1 MTRRLGAALLAVAAT
16 VAMTGAM
23 AVLPAQAAAAPGP
36 SVAPQ
41 WWFDTWDVHGLWAAG
56 ADGRGIT
63 VAVIDS
69 GVQAD
74 IPELRGKVLPGADF
88 IGNGSDGRID
98 YDLDEFSHGT
108 AMASLIAA
116 SRGFA
121 DIEGMAPAAKIL
133 PVAVPLV
140 NVIRRGEPPKNSTA
154 KAIRYAADHGARII
168 SMSLGG
174 PQFEQEDRVPCPQDI
189 QDAVL
194 HALAKGALVVA
205 ASGNSGESG
214 SPVEEPGVCLGVVSV
229 GAVNAQLDVTG
240 FSSRH
245 RYLSVTAPGRAV
257 ATLTREPG
265 TAYAESGTSH
275 ATALTSA
282 ALALIWS
289 KHPRENARQ
298 ILTRLLATAVD
309 RGPKGRDPEYGLG
322 VIDPAAAIAAPA
334 AVAAGPNPVLDG
346 AAPLLALARARAKPP
361 RPPAVASR
369 PDAPLGEY
377 RIGNRPAELGPDVY
391 LPAAG
396 SAAFGVLALVLLAV
410 AFRRARARRAGLRV
424 TGPGRSGSPRS
435 SPHAATRRRWTR

>member
-1 MTRRLGAALLAVAAT
+1 VLTAALTAA
-16 VAMTGAM
+16 
-23 AVLPAQAAAAPGP
+23 AVLTLPAPAAAAPGP

-41 WWFDTWDVHGLWAAG
+41 WWFDSWDVHSLWAAG

-88 IGNGSDGRID
+88 IGNGSDGRTD
-98 YDLDEFSHGT
+98 YDRSEFSHGT

-121 DIEGMAPAAKIL
+121 GIEGLAPAVKIL

-140 NVIRRGEPPKNSTA
+140 NVIRRGEPPEDSTS
-154 KAIRYAADHGARII
+154 KAIRSAADHGAQII

-174 PQFEQEDRVPCPQDI
+174 PRFEARHSTPCPQDI

-194 HALAKGALVVA
+194 HALGKGALVVA
-205 ASGNSGESG
+205 ASGNSADSG
-214 SPVEEPGVCLGVVSV
+214 SPVEEPGVCLGVLSV
-229 GAVNAQLDVTG
+229 GAVNAQLAVTD

-245 RYLSVTAPGRAV
+245 RYLGVTAPGRDI

-265 TAYAESGTSH
+265 SAFAESGTSH

-289 KHPRENARQ
+289 KHPRESARQ
-298 ILTRLLATAVD
+298 ILSRLLATVTD
-309 RGPKGRDPEYGLG
+309 RGPKGRDTQYGFG
-322 VIDPAAAIAAPA
+322 VINPAAAIAAGPA
-334 AVAAGPNPVLDG
+334 VTTGPNPVLDA
-346 AAPLLALARARAKPP
+346 AAPLLALRRARATPP
-361 RPPAVASR
+361 SPVAVASR
-369 PDAPLGEY
+369 PDAALGEY
-377 RIGNRPAELGPDVY
+377 RIGARPAELGPSVY

-396 SAAFGVLALVLLAV
+396 SAVSGVLSLVLLIAAV
-410 AFRRARARRAGLRV
+410 RRRRRRRA
-424 TGPGRSGSPRS
+424 T
-435 SPHAATRRRWTR
+435 AALSA